1 MSIGGPLQANPEQR
15 DDETHSEAPRTEPRL
30 HALWQPPSLILWG
43 EIGLSPRAS
52 GESAAA
58 SAPGL
63 AHSDSADAGDE
74 RFLTIAELHAEAGE
88 VSPDGLLASVAD
100 EGTIALRLPDVVGPA
115 EVPCLRLSASDAI
128 DFLTSLVRRDD
139 RRLGDSVRYWALLAG
154 YVCSL
159 LTRRQFAPD
168 LDIVDSNRITGR
180 WRVFVDSAKELQW
193 LERMASAMPAVS
205 LSGLEPGDASA
216 QTTMLV
222 DTFMTE
228 TAEALVFRSVAGDE
242 FFRQFQDRARKEGDW
257 DLCWLASLLGAEGP
271 FTWPNAEDAP
281 EIDATVTQVRGWLA
295 SLEGQGGE
303 AGAVPEIVFTLRD
316 PDGSHDVDRDRLW
329 RLAFGLRDPV
339 TRRDLEIAGLW
350 EETGAGPSI
359 IRRHLVNR
367 REHVARELR
376 RAAASFAPIE
386 RAFRRSVPAGVD
398 LGANEALGFVREAAP
413 LLEAHGFVVRL
424 PDWADMGERR
434 LGLELHVAPRSSS
447 FGGGGGSDL
456 SLDNFGLNSVI
467 EFDWRVAVG
476 DRHLSLDEFEKL
488 VEAQSSLVRIH
499 GEWMELDQEAAR
511 QALAF
516 MRRQPRGSMN
526 LLEAMRISAGAEEV
540 DAGLPIVGMSGSDWV
555 ARLLDGLP
563 EATVADIPQPDE
575 FAGELRPYQLRGL
588 SWLAFLKRLG
598 IGGCLADDMGLGKTI
613 QLIAL
618 LLHER
623 ENGASVGPTLLFVP
637 MSVVGNW
644 HREIR
649 RFGKN
654 LKTLVH
660 HGPDRLTGESFV
672 RTAGKSDVIITTYG
686 LAHRDFDLLNKVEWY
701 RIALDEAQK
710 IKNPSANQTIAVR
723 KLAAPQKLALTGTPL
738 ENHLSELWSIME
750 MLNPGLLGSA
760 GRFRER
766 FAVPIER
773 MGDRQKAADLRRLI
787 RPFLLRRL
795 KSDPSVEC
803 DLPDKMEMPVYCNLT
818 TEQASLYRRVVD
830 QMLTAIEGAD
840 GIRRRGLILT
850 TLTRLKQ
857 VCNHPAHYSDD
868 GRGLDG
874 RSGKCERIVEML
886 EEVIEEGDA
895 ALVFTQYREMG
906 DLLVRLFKSRLGIDV
921 PFMHGGST
929 AKQREKMVENFQD
942 GDTKM
947 PIFLLSLRAGGFG
960 LNLTRANHVFHF
972 DRWWNPAVEN
982 QATDRAHRI
991 GQTRRVQVHKFVC
1004 IGTVEDRIDKLLQE
1018 KSALTEQIVGSGD
1031 EWLTNLSTTELRD
1044 YLTLSDEAVAD
1055 E

>member
-1 MSIGGPLQANPEQR
+1 MSIGGNLQANTDQQ
-15 DDETHSEAPRTEPRL
+15 DTETPKAAPRPEPRL
-30 HALWQPPSLILWG
+30 HGIWQPPSLILWG
-43 EIGLSPRAS
+43 EIGLSPQFSPSSTDDIVDSELTS
-52 GESAAA
+52 GD
-58 SAPGL
+58 GNL
-63 AHSDSADAGDE
+63 QKDR

-88 VSPDGLLASVAD
+88 VSPDGLLASVAGD
-100 EGTIALRLPDVVGPA
+100 GSIQLRLPEYDGTH
-115 EVPCLRLSASDAI
+115 EVPCLRLGSADAI
-128 DFLTSLVRRDD
+128 DFLTSLGHRSD
-139 RRLGDSVRYWALLAG
+139 RRLGDSVCYWALLAN

-168 LDIVDSNRITGR
+168 LDITDGNHIRGR
-180 WRVFVDSAKELQW
+180 WRVFVDSAAELQW
-193 LERMASAMPAVS
+193 LERVASAMPPVS
-205 LSGLEPGDASA
+205 LAALDRGDFAALS
-216 QTTMLV
+216 TMLV
-222 DTFMTE
+222 DTFLTE
-228 TAEALVFRSVAGDE
+228 TAESLVLRSVSGDE
-242 FFRQFQDRARKEGDW
+242 FFKQFHDRARKEGDW
-257 DLCWLASLLGAEGP
+257 DLCWLASLLNAEGP
-271 FTWPNAEDAP
+271 FVWPQSDDAP
-281 EIDATVTQVRGWLA
+281 DIDATVSQVRGWMA

-303 AGAVPEIVFTLRD
+303 AGAVPEIVFSLRD
-316 PDGSHDVDRDRLW
+316 PDEAIEADHERIW
-329 RLAFGLRDPV
+329 RLSFGLRDPV
-339 TRRDLEIAGLW
+339 TRRDLEMAGLW
-350 EETGAGPSI
+350 EETGSGPSI

-367 REHVARELR
+367 REHVSRELR
-376 RAAASFAPIE
+376 RAAGSFGPIE
-386 RAFRRSVPAGVD
+386 RAFRRSVPSGVD
-398 LGANEALGFVREAAP
+398 LSANETLGFVREAAP
-413 LLEAHGFVVRL
+413 LLEAQGFVVRL

-434 LGLELHVAPRSSS
+434 LGMELHVSPRAPRE
-447 FGGGGGSDL
+447 GGRSSDL

-467 EFDWRVAVG
+467 DFDWRVAVG
-476 DRHLSLDEFEKL
+476 DRHLTLDEFEKL
-488 VEAQSSLVRIH
+488 VEEQSSLVHIH
-499 GEWMELDQEAAR
+499 GEWMELDQEAAKR
-511 QALAF
+511 ALAF
-516 MRRQPRGSMN
+516 MRKQPRGSMN
-526 LLEAMRISAGAEEV
+526 LIEAMRISAGADEI
-540 DAGLPIVGMSGSDWV
+540 DAGLPIVGMTGTDWV

-563 EATVADIPQPDE
+563 EATVADIPQPVD
-575 FAGELRPYQLRGL
+575 FQGELRPYQLRGL
-588 SWLAFLKRLG
+588 AWLAFLRRLG

-623 ENGASVGPTLLFVP
+623 EKGADVGPTLLFVP

-644 HREIR
+644 NREIQ
-649 RFGKN
+649 RFGKG

-660 HGPDRLTGESFV
+660 HGPERLSGTTFV
-672 RTAGKSDVIITTYG
+672 NTASESDVVITTYG
-686 LAHRDFDLLNKVEWY
+686 LAHRDFEMLSKVDWF

-723 KLAAPQKLALTGTPL
+723 KLVAPQKLALTGTPL

-803 DLPDKMEMPVYCNLT
+803 DLPDKMEMRVFCNLT
-818 TEQASLYRRVVD
+818 TEQATLYRRVVD

-857 VCNHPAHYSDD
+857 VCNHPAHYNDE

-906 DLLVRLFKSRLGIDV
+906 DLLVRMFKSRLGIDV

-929 AKQREKMVENFQD
+929 SKQRDKMVDNFQA
-942 GDTKM
+942 GDAKM

-1031 EWLTNLSTTELRD
+1031 DWLTNLSTTELRD

>member
-1 MSIGGPLQANPEQR
+1 MSIGGPLQANPDQR
-15 DDETHSEAPRTEPRL
+15 DTEAQAETPRPDPRL
-30 HALWQPPSLILWG
+30 HAIWQPTSLILWG
-43 EIGLSPRAS
+43 EIGLSPRNADDEADEQNV
-52 GESAAA
+52 ESAPIPT
-58 SAPGL
+58 S
-63 AHSDSADAGDE
+63 SDADE

-100 EGTIALRLPDVVGPA
+100 EGSIPLRLPDVDGRP
-115 EVPCLRLSASDAI
+115 EVPCLKLGAAEAI
-128 DFLTSLVRRDD
+128 DFLTSLPRREE
-139 RRLGDSVRYWALLAG
+139 RRLGDSIRYWALLAN

-168 LDIVDSNRITGR
+168 LDIVDGNRITGR
-180 WRVFVDSAKELQW
+180 WRVFVESSKELRW
-193 LERMASAMPAVS
+193 LERVASAMPAVS
-205 LSGLEPGDASA
+205 LAAQEPGDVAA

-222 DTFMTE
+222 DNFLTE

-242 FFRQFQDRARKEGDW
+242 FFKQFHDRARKKGDW

-271 FTWPNAEDAP
+271 FSWPAGDDAP
-281 EIDATVTQVRGWLA
+281 EIDATVTQVRGWMSA
-295 SLEGQGGE
+295 LEGQGGE

-316 PDGSHDVDRDRLW
+316 PDIGHDVDRDRMW

-350 EETGAGPSI
+350 EETGSGPSI
-359 IRRHLVNR
+359 IRRHLINR
-367 REHVARELR
+367 REHVSRELR
-376 RAAASFAPIE
+376 RAAGSFSPIE
-386 RAFRRSVPAGVD
+386 RAFRRSIPAGVD

-413 LLEAHGFVVRL
+413 LLEAQGFVVRL

-434 LGLELHVAPRSSS
+434 LGMELHVAPRETAYSGSR
-447 FGGGGGSDL
+447 SDL

-467 EFDWRVAVG
+467 DFDWRVAVG
-476 DRHLSLDEFEKL
+476 DRHLSIGEFEKL
-488 VEAQSSLVRIH
+488 VEEESSLVRVH

-526 LLEAMRISAGAEEV
+526 LLEAMRISAGAEEI
-540 DAGLPIVGMSGSDWV
+540 DAGLPIIGMSGSDWV
-555 ARLLDGLP
+555 ARLLEGLP
-563 EATVADIPQPDE
+563 EATVADIPQPAD
-575 FAGELRPYQLRGL
+575 FVGELRPYQLRGL

-623 ENGASVGPTLLFVP
+623 EGGDAVGPTLLFVP

-644 HREIR
+644 QREIR
-649 RFGKN
+649 RFGKG

-660 HGPDRLTGESFV
+660 HGPDRLTGDAFV
-672 RTAGKSDVIITTYG
+672 TTAGKTDVVITTYG
-686 LAHRDFDLLNKVEWY
+686 LAHRDFELLDKVSWH

-723 KLAAPQKLALTGTPL
+723 KLSAPQKVALTGTPL

-803 DLPDKMEMPVYCNLT
+803 DLPEKMEMPVYCNLT

-857 VCNHPAHYSDD
+857 VCNHPAHYNDD

-906 DLLVRLFKSRLGIDV
+906 DLLARFFKARLGIDV

-929 AKQREKMVENFQD
+929 SKQREKMVARFQD
-942 GDTKM
+942 GDAQM

-1004 IGTVEDRIDKLLQE
+1004 IGTVEDRIDRLLQE

-1031 EWLTNLSTTELRD
+1031 DWLTNLSTTELRD
-1044 YLTLSDEAVAD
+1044 YLTLSDEAVGD

>member
-1 MSIGGPLQANPEQR
+1 MSIGGDLQANPDQQNAGTPNESSR
-15 DDETHSEAPRTEPRL
+15 LEPRL
-30 HALWQPPSLILWG
+30 HGVWLSPSLILWG
-43 EIGLSPRAS
+43 EVGLSPRSTEAPADDS
-52 GESAAA
+52 ES
-58 SAPGL
+58 S
-63 AHSDSADAGDE
+63 E
-74 RFLTIAELHAEAGE
+74 RRFLSIAELHAEAGE

-100 EGTIALRLPDVVGPA
+100 DGEIELRLPEQDGVKA
-115 EVPCLRLSASDAI
+115 VPCLRLDAADAI
-128 DFLTSLVRRDD
+128 DFLTSLGRKAD
-139 RRLGDSVRYWALLAG
+139 RRLGDSVRYWAILAK
-154 YVCSL
+154 YVCTL

-168 LDIVDSNRITGR
+168 LDIADGNRIRGR
-180 WRVFVDSAKELQW
+180 WRVYVDSPAELRW
-193 LERMASAMPAVS
+193 LERVASAMPAVS
-205 LSGLEPGDASA
+205 LAALERGDFAA
-216 QTTMLV
+216 QSTMLV
-222 DTFMTE
+222 DTFLTE
-228 TAEALVFRSVAGDE
+228 TADALILRSVAGDE
-242 FFRQFQDRARKEGDW
+242 FFRQFHDRARKEGDW

-271 FTWPNAEDAP
+271 FTWPDATDAP
-281 EIDATVTQVRGWLA
+281 EIDATITQVRGWLA
-295 SLEGQGGE
+295 SLEGQSGE
-303 AGAVPEIVFTLRD
+303 AGAVPELVFSLRD
-316 PDGSHDVDRDRLW
+316 PEEEGDVEAERFW
-329 RLAFGLRDPV
+329 RLSFGLRDPV
-339 TRRDLEIAGLW
+339 TRRDLEMAGLW
-350 EETGAGPSI
+350 EETGVGPSI

-367 REHVARELR
+367 REHVSRELR
-376 RAAASFAPIE
+376 RAASSFSPID
-386 RAFRRSVPAGVD
+386 RVFRRSVPSGVD
-398 LGANEALGFVREAAP
+398 LSANEALGFVREAAP
-413 LLEAHGFVVRL
+413 LLEAQGFVVRL

-434 LGLELHVAPRSSS
+434 LGMELHVSPRAEH
-447 FGGGGGSDL
+447 FGGRGSDL

-467 EFDWRVAVG
+467 DFNWRVAVG
-476 DRHLSLDEFEKL
+476 DQHLSLEEFERL
-488 VEAQSSLVRIH
+488 VEQQSSLVRVH

-511 QALAF
+511 RALAY
-516 MRRQPRGSMN
+516 MRKQPRGSMN
-526 LLEAMRISAGAEEV
+526 LIEAMRISAGAEEV
-540 DAGLPIVGMSGSDWV
+540 DTGLPIVGMTGTDWV
-555 ARLLDGLP
+555 ARLLEGLP
-563 EATVADIPQPDE
+563 ETSIADVRQPE
-575 FAGELRPYQLRGL
+575 AFEGELRPYQLRGL
-588 SWLAFLKRLG
+588 AWLAFLRRLG

-618 LLHER
+618 LLLER
-623 ENGASVGPTLLFVP
+623 EKNADVGPTLLFVP

-644 HREIR
+644 NREIR
-649 RFGKN
+649 RFGKG

-660 HGPDRLTGESFV
+660 HGPERLGGESFV
-672 RTAGKSDVIITTYG
+672 TTARASDVVITTYG
-686 LAHRDFDLLNKVEWY
+686 LAHRDFDTLSKVEWY

-723 KLAAPQKLALTGTPL
+723 KLIAPQKLALTGTPL

-795 KSDPSVEC
+795 KNDPSVEC
-803 DLPDKMEMPVYCNLT
+803 DLPEKMEMPVYCNLMA
-818 TEQASLYRRVVD
+818 EQASLYRRVVD

-857 VCNHPAHYSDD
+857 VCNHPAHYNDD

-886 EEVIEEGDA
+886 EEVLEEGDA
-895 ALVFTQYREMG
+895 ALIFTQYREMG

-921 PFMHGGST
+921 PFMHGGTT
-929 AKQREKMVENFQD
+929 AKQRDKLVEAFQK
-942 GDTKM
+942 GETNM
-947 PIFLLSLRAGGFG
+947 PLFLLSLRAGGFG

-1031 EWLTNLSTTELRD
+1031 DWLTNLSTSELRD
-1044 YLTLSDEAVAD
+1044 YLTLTDEAVAD

>member
-1 MSIGGPLQANPEQR
+1 MSIGGHLQANQEQVES
-15 DDETHSEAPRTEPRL
+15 ETVVGSHRSEPRL
-30 HALWQPPSLILWG
+30 HAVWNPPALLVWG
-43 EIGLSPRAS
+43 EIGLSPRHSSLNSETDKSSTEDRSDAS
-52 GESAAA
+52 
-58 SAPGL
+58 
-63 AHSDSADAGDE
+63 GDE
-74 RFLTIAELHAEAGE
+74 RFLSIAELHAEAGE
-88 VSPDGLLASVAD
+88 VSPDGLLASAAD
-100 EGTIALRLPDVVGPA
+100 ESVISLRLPERENGQ
-115 EVPCLRLSASDAI
+115 EVPCLRLDAADAL
-128 DFLTSLVRRDD
+128 DFLTSLGRRDD
-139 RRLGDSVRYWALLAG
+139 RRVGDSIRYWSLLAD

-168 LDIVDSNRITGR
+168 LDIVDSNHITGR
-180 WRVFVDSAKELQW
+180 WRVYVDSPTELQW
-193 LERMASAMPAVS
+193 LERMASAMPPVS
-205 LSGLEPGDASA
+205 LAALDRGDAA
-216 QTTMLV
+216 VQTTMLV
-222 DTFMTE
+222 DSFLTE
-228 TAEALVFRSVAGDE
+228 TAESLVLRAVAGDE
-242 FFRQFQDRARKEGDW
+242 FFKQFHDRAVKEGDW
-257 DLCWLASLLGAEGP
+257 DMCWLASLLGYKEP
-271 FTWPNAEDAP
+271 LRWPTDDDAP
-281 EIDATVTQVRGWLA
+281 EIDATVSQVRGWMG
-295 SLEGQGGE
+295 SLEGQSGE
-303 AGAVPEIVFTLRD
+303 AGSVPEIVFTLRD
-316 PDGSHDVDRDRLW
+316 PEDVEDLDRDRLW
-329 RLAFGLRDPV
+329 RLSFGLRDPV
-339 TRRDLEIAGLW
+339 TLRDLEIAGLW
-350 EETGAGPSI
+350 EDSGNGPSI

-376 RAAASFAPIE
+376 RAAGSFAPIE
-386 RAFRRSVPAGVD
+386 RAFRRSVPSGID
-398 LGANEALGFVREAAP
+398 LTANEALGFVREATP
-413 LLEAHGFVVRL
+413 LLESQGFAVRL

-434 LGLELHVAPRSSS
+434 LGMELHVTPRDRGVGAMS
-447 FGGGGGSDL
+447 SDL

-467 EFDWRVAVG
+467 DFDWRVAVG
-476 DRHLSLDEFEKL
+476 DQHLSLGEFEKL
-488 VEAQSSLVRIH
+488 VEDQSSLVRIH

-511 QALAF
+511 RALAF
-516 MRRQPRGSMN
+516 MRKQPRGSMN
-526 LLEAMRISAGAEEV
+526 LIEAMRISAGAEEV
-540 DAGLPIVGMSGSDWV
+540 DTGLPIIGMTGADWV

-563 EATVADIPQPDE
+563 NEHVADVRQPE
-575 FAGELRPYQLRGL
+575 GFAGELRPYQLRGL
-588 SWLAFLKRLG
+588 SWLTFLRRLG

-623 ENGASVGPTLLFVP
+623 EMGFDVGPTLLFVP

-644 HREIR
+644 NREIK
-649 RFGKN
+649 RFGKS

-660 HGPDRLTGESFV
+660 HGPERLSGDTFV
-672 RTAGKSDVIITTYG
+672 STAAKSDVIITTYG
-686 LAHRDFDLLNKVEWY
+686 LAHRDAEILQKVDWY

-723 KLAAPQKLALTGTPL
+723 KLSAPHKLALTGTPL

-803 DLPDKMEMPVYCNLT
+803 DLPEKMEMPVYCNLMA
-818 TEQASLYRRVVD
+818 EQASLYRRVVD

-857 VCNHPAHYSDD
+857 VCNHPAHYNDD

-906 DLLVRLFKSRLGIDV
+906 NLLSRMFKSRLGIDV

-929 AKQREKMVENFQD
+929 SKQRDKMVDVFQE
-942 GDTKM
+942 GDQKT

-1031 EWLTNLSTTELRD
+1031 DWLTNLSTTELRD
-1044 YLTLSDEAVAD
+1044 YLTLSEEAIAD